1 MGLVFVLIAAGLG
14 LYFYSSSSGSS
25 SKLDVVYKAALDKE
39 TNSTILDEFA
49 KHLRDSGYNDK
60 ATFIEQKSISLKQ
73 STKYSIS
80 PVLPMSVIQVP
91 QVPQVQMAA
100 PITTVIAPAPITT
113 TTRAVMSSSSFRQ
126 I

>member
-73 STKYSIS
+73 GQI
-80 PVLPMSVIQVP
+80 LPMSVIQVP